1 MKHIIALHRRR
12 GIWVLFAFLLL
23 SGGLTCCT
31 KIDPDHP
38 EDSYRGLQNPRQTAA
53 GGKDNEVTWSCIEVG
68 AYPAAE
74 VVNGSFDAV
83 DAYAVR
89 EGDVIRDAALY
100 KKLSEAVWTDG
111 ETEIDGHRYRR
122 INGAGAVSASS
133 DRPQHYR
140 WADTDN
146 WHYFEFAPMKWRVLK
161 LTGTQAL
168 LLADRMPDVHPFND
182 EAVDV
187 CWEKSGLRRWLNGEF
202 LDRAF
207 SAEEKAAILTVE
219 VENAPNY
226 YFGTSSGPV
235 TSDKVFILSE
245 NETFATDDAKSYGF
259 YPGDEVDDKARRFS
273 ATMYAKC
280 RGAWWSSKEDY
291 LGNSF
296 WSTRTNGYTMANTT
310 FVGDAGDIYN
320 RGISVTCNDMAVL
333 PAIYADLSRLAWKK
347 VSDVVSTDINKE
359 KGESHQAY
367 YSGDSYGGL
376 HSPWVSDPLSFGHV
390 TRWSCLT
397 FGAYPAAEVVNGA
410 FDAVDDYALN
420 EGELI
425 RDPALCDMLKNAVWT
440 GDDTEID
447 GVRYH
452 RINGAGAVTASADRE
467 NHYRWTDPEQYHY
480 FAYRPIKWRVVK
492 IRGSKATLLADRM
505 PDSHPFH
512 HSDEDTDWSRCSLRA
527 WLNGEFFFR
536 AFSEEEREAIVETAN
551 DNDRNSYYGTDCGPS
566 TLDKVYILSANEIYA
581 SPTATAYGFYA
592 GSGIDDPAKRFRS
605 TLYAKCRGA
614 WWSSVEAYRG
624 NSFWMMRTN
633 GYTNASAAY
642 VCDFGYLYVRG
653 TSVTCDDAA
662 VLPAITID
670 LGKAR
675 WQPAGEVLSTDII
688 VNK

>member
-1 MKHIIALHRRR
+1 MRKQICLSMAAL
-12 GIWVLFAFLLL
+12 ILLA
-23 SGGLTCCT
+23 GGLTCCQPS
-31 KIDPDHP
+31 DVVLP
-38 EDSYRGLQNPRQTAA
+38 EDSYRGVRNPRQTVP
-53 GGKDNEVTWSCIEVG
+53 GGKDNEVTWSCIEFG
-68 AYPAAE
+68 AYPASE

-89 EGDVIRDAALY
+89 EGDVIRDAVLY
-100 KKLSEAVWTDG
+100 KKLSEAAWTDG
-111 ETEIDGHRYRR
+111 EAEIDGHRYRR
-122 INGAGAVSASS
+122 INGAGAVSAAS
-133 DRPQHYR
+133 DRAQHYR
-140 WADTDN
+140 WTDTGA
-146 WHYFEFAPMKWRVLK
+146 WHYFAFAPLKWRVLK
-161 LTGTQAL
+161 LTGTKARL
-168 LLADRMPDVHPFND
+168 IADRMPDVYPFHD

-187 CWEKSGLRRWLNGEF
+187 CWEKSRLRSWLNGEF
-202 LDRAF
+202 LARAF
-207 SAEEKAAILTVE
+207 SGEEQAAILTVG

-226 YFGTSSGPV
+226 FFGTSSGPA
-235 TSDKVFILSE
+235 TNDKVFILAE
-245 NETFATDDAKSYGF
+245 KEIFATDAAKSYGF
-259 YPGDEVDDKARRFS
+259 YPGDELNDKARRFS

-320 RGISVTCNDMAVL
+320 RGISVTCNDIAVL
-333 PAIYADLSRLAWKK
+333 PALEVDLSRAAWKK
-347 VSDVVSTDINKE
+347 AAETVSTDINKE

-367 YSGDSYGGL
+367 YTGDAYGEL
-376 HSPWVSDPLSFGHV
+376 HSPWVSNPTSFNHV

-397 FGAYPAAEVVNGA
+397 FGSYPVAEVVNGS
-410 FDAVDDYALN
+410 FDAVDDFALN
-420 EGELI
+420 EGEVI
-425 RDPALCDMLKNAVWT
+425 RDAVLYDKLKNAIWT
-440 GDDTEID
+440 DNDTEID

-467 NHYRWTDPEQYHY
+467 NHYRWTDPGQYHY
-480 FAYRPIKWRVVK
+480 FAYRPLKWRVVK
-492 IRGSKATLLADRM
+492 IRGTKATLLADRM

-512 HSDEDTDWSRCSLRA
+512 DYDEDTDWSRCSLRA
-527 WLNGEFFFR
+527 WLNGEFILR
-536 AFSEEEREAIVETAN
+536 AFSEEERDALVETAN
-551 DNDRNSYYGTDCGPS
+551 DNDRNSYYGTDCGPT
-566 TLDKVYILSANEIYA
+566 TLDKVFILSAYEIYA
-581 SPTATAYGFYA
+581 SAVATAYGFYA

-614 WWSSVEAYRG
+614 WWSSVDAYRG
-624 NSFWMMRTN
+624 NSFWMMRTS

-670 LGKAR
+670 LQTAR

-688 VNK
+688 IE